1 MMNKKL
7 ATVLAAACV
16 LGATTAFAAPNP
28 FSDVTPNDWAY
39 QAVSQLAAEG
49 VVEGYP
55 DGTFKGQQNITRYE
69 MAQMVARA
77 MVKQD
82 QLNAEQQAQLNRLA
96 DEFANELNSL
106 GVRVS
111 NLEDRVGNVKVTGD
125 ARVRWVDDGDDD
137 NFDMRARLQFNAKVA
152 DKTTATA
159 RITSGNFG
167 FDSDKEDPDLDLDR
181 LYIDHELSDGLHL
194 TGGRYGEKFGATG
207 YWYDDAFDGVR
218 LQYKATDE
226 VTASVG
232 YGYAKGMKLT
242 NAQYANLENAL
253 EKAKADVK
261 GLEDQKEAIG
271 DEFRAS
277 MKAWKTAL
285 DNYANATDEN
295 KADLEKKLDAAAE
308 RMEKAKKANTE
319 ANLTMP
325 GKIAEAQVK
334 ADEAEKLF
342 EDYKKDGNTAS
353 VTSPEMTYGT
363 LGYNGSNFRVLGT
376 YIAPNGSKVDAAG
389 LDDIWG
395 AGAIV
400 GLNEDFSLSGDYF
413 NVGYKDHDDA
423 DFWNARVDF
432 GHADLKKPG
441 SFNIFVDY
449 VDAEPGSYLGGTGSL
464 RTSSYLNNT
473 ESWGAGFGV
482 VVAENVKLEGLR
494 TFSAET
500 KDGADLDDLTKVQL
514 SYKF

>member
-55 DGTFKGQQNITRYE
+55 DGTFKGQQNITRFE

-111 NLEDRVGNVKVTGD
+111 NLEDRVGNVKMTGD

-232 YGYAKGMKLT
+232 YGYAKGMDLKAAPQVVELNNNLKAAQ
-242 NAQYANLENAL
+242 NALAQAQKEYDAAVASGDQYAIYETNMMLGVRTH
-253 EKAKADVK
+253 DVE
-261 GLEDQKEAIG
+261 LAQE
-271 DEFRAS
+271 
-277 MKAWKTAL
+277 AL
-285 DNYANATDEN
+285 DKVFNGEN
-295 KADLEKKLDAAAE
+295 DLE
-308 RMEKAKKANTE
+308 
-319 ANLTMP
+319 
-325 GKIAEAQVK
+325 
-334 ADEAEKLF
+334 
-342 EDYKKDGNTAS
+342 
-353 VTSPEMTYGT
+353 SPEMTYCT

-449 VDAEPGSYLGGTGSL
+449 VDAEPGSYLGGSGAL
-464 RTSSYLNNT
+464 RTGKYLNNT
-473 ESWGAGFGV
+473 ESWAAGFGV

>member
-1 MMNKKL
+1 MNKKL

-55 DGTFKGQQNITRYE
+55 DGEFKGQQNITRYE

-111 NLEDRVGNVKVTGD
+111 NLENRVGNVKVTGD
-125 ARVRWVDDGDDD
+125 ARVRWTDDGIKDEDH
-137 NFDMRARLQFNAKVA
+137 FDMRARLQFNAKVA
-152 DKTTATA
+152 DKTKVTA

-167 FDSDKEDPDLDLDR
+167 FDSDNEDPDLDLDR
-181 LYIDHELSDGLHL
+181 LYLDHELTDGLHL
-194 TGGRYGEKFGATG
+194 TAGRYGETFGATG

-232 YGYAKGMKLT
+232 YGYAKEM
-242 NAQYANLENAL
+242 NLNVAPQVVE
-253 EKAKADVK
+253 
-261 GLEDQKEAIG
+261 
-271 DEFRAS
+271 
-277 MKAWKTAL
+277 M
-285 DNYANATDEN
+285 
-295 KADLEKKLDAAAE
+295 KADLKAAQNALAQAQKEYDAAVASGDQYAIYE
-308 RMEKAKKANTE
+308 TNMMLGVRTHDVELAQEALDKAFNGE
-319 ANLTMP
+319 NDL
-325 GKIAEAQVK
+325 E
-334 ADEAEKLF
+334 
-342 EDYKKDGNTAS
+342 
-353 VTSPEMTYGT
+353 SPEMTYGT

-449 VDAEPGSYLGGTGSL
+449 VDAEQGSYFGGTGSL
-464 RTSSYLNNT
+464 RTGKYLNNT

>member
-181 LYIDHELSDGLHL
+181 LYVDHELTDGLHL

-232 YGYAKGMKLT
+232 YGYAKGMDL
-242 NAQYANLENAL
+242 NVAPQVVE
-253 EKAKADVK
+253 
-261 GLEDQKEAIG
+261 
-271 DEFRAS
+271 
-277 MKAWKTAL
+277 M
-285 DNYANATDEN
+285 
-295 KADLEKKLDAAAE
+295 KADLKAAQNALAQAQKEYDAAVASGDQYAIYE
-308 RMEKAKKANTE
+308 TNMMLGVRTHDVELAQEALDKAFNGEKDLK
-319 ANLTMP
+319 
-325 GKIAEAQVK
+325 
-334 ADEAEKLF
+334 
-342 EDYKKDGNTAS
+342 
-353 VTSPEMTYGT
+353 SPEMTYGT

-413 NVGYKDHDDA
+413 NVDWKDRDDA
-423 DFWNARVDF
+423 EFWTARVDF
-432 GHADLKKPG
+432 GHLNMKKPG

-449 VDAEPGSYLGGTGSL
+449 VDAEPGSYLGGTGAL

-473 ESWGAGFGV
+473 ESWAAGFGV

>member
-55 DGTFKGQQNITRYE
+55 DGEFKGQQNITRYE

-111 NLEDRVGNVKVTGD
+111 NLEDRVGNVKLTGD
-125 ARVRWVDDGDDD
+125 ARVRWVDNGTDD
-137 NFDMRARLQFNAKVA
+137 NFDMRARIQANAKVA
-152 DKTTATA
+152 DNTTVTA
-159 RITSGNFG
+159 RISSDNFG
-167 FDSDKEDPDLDLDR
+167 FDSKDQDPKLNLDR
-181 LYIDHELSDGLHL
+181 LYVDHQLSDGLHL
-194 TGGRYGEKFGATG
+194 TAGRYGETFGATG

-218 LQYKATDE
+218 LQYKATDA
-226 VTASVG
+226 VTASAG
-232 YGYAKGMKLT
+232 YGYAKGMDL
-242 NAQYANLENAL
+242 NAAPQVTELKSDLKAAQNAL
-253 EKAKADVK
+253 AQA
-261 GLEDQKEAIG
+261 QKEYDAAVASG
-271 DEFRAS
+271 DDFAVYEANMMLGVRTHDVDLAQE
-277 MKAWKTAL
+277 AL
-285 DNYANATDEN
+285 DKAFNGEN
-295 KADLEKKLDAAAE
+295 DLK
-308 RMEKAKKANTE
+308 
-319 ANLTMP
+319 
-325 GKIAEAQVK
+325 
-334 ADEAEKLF
+334 
-342 EDYKKDGNTAS
+342 
-353 VTSPEMTYGT
+353 SPEMTYGT
-363 LGYNGSNFRVLGT
+363 LGYNGNNFRVIGT
-376 YIAPNGSKVDAAG
+376 YIAPNGNKADAAG

-395 AGAIV
+395 AGAVV

>member
-1 MMNKKL
+1 MNKKL

-55 DGTFKGQQNITRYE
+55 DGEFKGQQNITRYE

-111 NLEDRVGNVKVTGD
+111 NLENRVGNVKVTGD
-125 ARVRWVDDGDDD
+125 ARVRWTDDGIKDEDH
-137 NFDMRARLQFNAKVA
+137 FDMRARLQFNAKVA
-152 DKTTATA
+152 DKTKVTA

-167 FDSDKEDPDLDLDR
+167 FDSDNEDPDLDLDR
-181 LYIDHELSDGLHL
+181 LYLDHELTDGLHL
-194 TGGRYGEKFGATG
+194 TAGRYGETFGATG

-232 YGYAKGMKLT
+232 YGYAKEMKLT
-242 NAQYANLENAL
+242 NEQYANLENAL
-253 EKAKADVK
+253 AKANADLK
-261 GLEDQKEAIG
+261 GFEDQKDAVG

-277 MKAWKTAL
+277 MKAWQTAL
-285 DNYANATDEN
+285 NNYANATDEN
-295 KADLEKKLDAAAE
+295 KAELETKLDAAAA

-319 ANLTMP
+319 LNVNIMNS
-325 GKIAEAQVK
+325 KAEAEK
-334 ADEAEKLF
+334 AEKLF
-342 EDYKKDGNTAS
+342 EDYKKEGNTAT
-353 VTSPEMTYGT
+353 VKSPEMTYAT

-432 GHADLKKPG
+432 GHADMKKPG

-449 VDAEPGSYLGGTGSL
+449 VDAEQGSYLGGTGAL

>member
-1 MMNKKL
+1 MNKKL

-55 DGTFKGQQNITRYE
+55 DGEFKGQQNITRYE

-111 NLEDRVGNVKVTGD
+111 NLEDRVGNVKMTGD
-125 ARVRWVDDGDDD
+125 ARVRWVDNDTDD

-152 DKTTATA
+152 ENTTATA

-181 LYIDHELSDGLHL
+181 LYVDHELSDGLHL

-232 YGYAKGMKLT
+232 YGYAKGMELT
-242 NAQYANLENAL
+242 NEQYANLENAL
-253 EKAKADVK
+253 EKANADLK
-261 GLEDQKEAIG
+261 GYENQKDAVG

-285 DNYANATDEN
+285 DNYANATPDN
-295 KADLEKKLDAAAE
+295 KADLEKKLDAAAK

-319 ANLTMP
+319 LNVNIMNS
-325 GKIAEAQVK
+325 KAEAEK
-334 ADEAEKLF
+334 AEKLF

-353 VTSPEMTYGT
+353 VKSPEMTYAT

-376 YIAPNGSKVDAAG
+376 YIAPNGDKVDMAG

-395 AGAIV
+395 AGAIF
-400 GLNEDFSLSGDYF
+400 GLNEDFALSGDYF
-413 NVGYKDHDDA
+413 NVGYKNRDDA
-423 DFWNARVDF
+423 EFWNARVDF

-449 VDAEPGSYLGGTGSL
+449 VDAEQGSYLGGTGAL
-464 RTSSYLNNT
+464 RTDKYLNNT
-473 ESWGAGFGV
+473 ESWAAGFGV

>member
-7 ATVLAAACV
+7 ATVLAATCV

-55 DGTFKGQQNITRYE
+55 DGEFKGQQNITRYE

-111 NLEDRVGNVKVTGD
+111 NLEDRVGNVKLTGD
-125 ARVRWVDDGDDD
+125 ARVRWVDNGTDD
-137 NFDMRARLQFNAKVA
+137 NFDMRARIQANAKVA
-152 DKTTATA
+152 DNTTVTA
-159 RITSGNFG
+159 RISSDNFG
-167 FDSDKEDPDLDLDR
+167 FDSKDQDPKLNLDR
-181 LYIDHELSDGLHL
+181 LYVDHQLSDGLHL
-194 TGGRYGEKFGATG
+194 TAGRYGETFGATG

-218 LQYKATDE
+218 LQYKATDA
-226 VTASVG
+226 VNASVG
-232 YGYAKGMKLT
+232 YGYAKGMDL
-242 NAQYANLENAL
+242 NAAPQVTELKSDLKAAQNAL
-253 EKAKADVK
+253 AQA
-261 GLEDQKEAIG
+261 QKEYDAAVASG
-271 DEFRAS
+271 DDFAVYEANMMLGVRTHDVDLAQE
-277 MKAWKTAL
+277 AL
-285 DNYANATDEN
+285 DKAFNGEN
-295 KADLEKKLDAAAE
+295 DLK
-308 RMEKAKKANTE
+308 
-319 ANLTMP
+319 
-325 GKIAEAQVK
+325 
-334 ADEAEKLF
+334 
-342 EDYKKDGNTAS
+342 
-353 VTSPEMTYGT
+353 SPEMTYGT
-363 LGYNGSNFRVLGT
+363 LGYNGSNFRVIGT
-376 YIAPNGSKVDAAG
+376 YIAPNGSKADAAG

-395 AGAIV
+395 AGAVV

-449 VDAEPGSYLGGTGSL
+449 VDAEPGSYLGGTGAL
-464 RTSSYLNNT
+464 RTDKYMNNT
-473 ESWGAGFGV
+473 ESWAAGFGV

>member
-181 LYIDHELSDGLHL
+181 LYLDHELSDGLHL

-232 YGYAKGMKLT
+232 YGYAKEM
-242 NAQYANLENAL
+242 NLNVAPQVVE
-253 EKAKADVK
+253 
-261 GLEDQKEAIG
+261 
-271 DEFRAS
+271 
-277 MKAWKTAL
+277 M
-285 DNYANATDEN
+285 
-295 KADLEKKLDAAAE
+295 KADLKAAQNALAQAQKEYDAAVASGDQYAIYE
-308 RMEKAKKANTE
+308 TNMMLGVRTHDVELAQEALDKAFNGEKDLK
-319 ANLTMP
+319 
-325 GKIAEAQVK
+325 
-334 ADEAEKLF
+334 
-342 EDYKKDGNTAS
+342 
-353 VTSPEMTYGT
+353 SPEMTYGT

-432 GHADLKKPG
+432 GHADMKKPG

-449 VDAEPGSYLGGTGSL
+449 VDAEQGSYLGGTGSL

>member
-55 DGTFKGQQNITRYE
+55 DGEFKGQQNITRYE

-111 NLEDRVGNVKVTGD
+111 NLENRVGNVKVTGD

-152 DKTTATA
+152 DKTKVTA

-181 LYIDHELSDGLHL
+181 LYLDHELTDGLHL
-194 TGGRYGEKFGATG
+194 TAGRYGEKFGATG

-232 YGYAKGMKLT
+232 YGYAKGMNLNTFKQFDEYQKL
-242 NAQYANLENAL
+242 AAKYKDVKMEDLKAGLAA
-253 EKAKADVK
+253 AKA
-261 GLEDQKEAIG
+261 
-271 DEFRAS
+271 
-277 MKAWKTAL
+277 T
-285 DNYANATDEN
+285 
-295 KADLEKKLDAAAE
+295 AAAA
-308 RMEKAKKANTE
+308 KAEYE
-319 ANLTMP
+319 ALAKEDDAFATQLALQAW
-325 GKIAEAQVK
+325 GIREHQVELAQ
-334 ADEAEKLF
+334 DEIDGLLELQALNAKGYN
-342 EDYKKDGNTAS
+342 DIKDLK
-353 VTSPEMTYGT
+353 SPEMTYAT
-363 LGYNGSNFRVLGT
+363 LGYNGSNFRVMGA
-376 YIAPNGSKVDAAG
+376 YIAPNGDKVDMAG
-389 LDDIWG
+389 LDDVWG
-395 AGAIV
+395 AGAIF

-413 NVGYKDHDDA
+413 NVDYKNRDDA
-423 DFWNARVDF
+423 AFWTARLDF
-432 GHADLKKPG
+432 GNADMKKPG

-449 VDAEPGSYLGGTGSL
+449 VDAEPGSYLGGTGAL
-464 RTSSYLNNT
+464 RTDKYMNNT
-473 ESWGAGFGV
+473 ESWAAGFGV

>member
-7 ATVLAAACV
+7 ATVLAATCV

-55 DGTFKGQQNITRYE
+55 DGTFKGQQNMTRYE

-77 MVKQD
+77 LVKQD

-111 NLEDRVGNVKVTGD
+111 NLEDRVGNVKLTGD
-125 ARVRWVDDGDDD
+125 ARVRWVDNGTDD
-137 NFDMRARLQFNAKVA
+137 NFDMRARIQANAKVA
-152 DKTTATA
+152 DNTTVTA
-159 RITSGNFG
+159 RISSDNFG
-167 FDSDKEDPDLDLDR
+167 FDSKDQDPKLNLDR
-181 LYIDHELSDGLHL
+181 LYVDHQLSDGLHL
-194 TGGRYGEKFGATG
+194 TAGRYGETFGATG

-218 LQYKATDE
+218 LQYKATDA
-226 VTASVG
+226 VNASVG
-232 YGYAKGMKLT
+232 YGYAKGMDL
-242 NAQYANLENAL
+242 NAAPQVTELKSDLKAAQNAL
-253 EKAKADVK
+253 AQA
-261 GLEDQKEAIG
+261 QKE
-271 DEFRAS
+271 
-277 MKAWKTAL
+277 
-285 DNYANATDEN
+285 Y
-295 KADLEKKLDAAAE
+295 DAAVADGDQF
-308 RMEKAKKANTE
+308 AIYE
-319 ANLTMP
+319 ANLMLGVRTHDVDL
-325 GKIAEAQVK
+325 AQEALDK
-334 ADEAEKLF
+334 AFNGENDLK
-342 EDYKKDGNTAS
+342 
-353 VTSPEMTYGT
+353 SPEMTYGT
-363 LGYNGSNFRVLGT
+363 LGYNGNNFRVIGT
-376 YIAPNGSKVDAAG
+376 YIAPNGNKADAAG

-395 AGAIV
+395 AGAVV

-423 DFWNARVDF
+423 AFWNGRVDF
-432 GHADLKKPG
+432 GHTDMKKPG

-449 VDAEPGSYLGGTGSL
+449 VDAEQGSYLGGSGSL
-464 RTSSYLNNT
+464 RTASYLDNT
-473 ESWGAGFGV
+473 KSWGAGFGV

-494 TFSAET
+494 TFNAET
-500 KDGADLDDLTKVQL
+500 QNGADLDDLTKVQL

>member
-1 MMNKKL
+1 MNKKL

-55 DGTFKGQQNITRYE
+55 DGEFKGQQNITRYE

-111 NLEDRVGNVKVTGD
+111 NLENRVGNVKVTGD

-152 DKTTATA
+152 ENTKVTA

-181 LYIDHELSDGLHL
+181 LYLDHELSDGLHL
-194 TGGRYGEKFGATG
+194 TAGRYGEKFGATG

-253 EKAKADVK
+253 EKAKANVK

-376 YIAPNGSKVDAAG
+376 YIAPNGNKADLAG

-395 AGAIV
+395 AGAIF
-400 GLNEDFSLSGDYF
+400 GLNEDFALSGDYF
-413 NVGYKDHDDA
+413 NVNYKDRDDA
-423 DFWNARVDF
+423 EFWTARVDF
-432 GHADLKKPG
+432 GHANLKKPG

-449 VDAEPGSYLGGTGSL
+449 VDADPASYFGGSGAL
-464 RTSSYLNNT
+464 RTGKYLNNT
-473 ESWGAGFGV
+473 ESWAAGFGV

>member
-1 MMNKKL
+1 MNKKL

-55 DGTFKGQQNITRYE
+55 DGEFKGQQNITRYE

-111 NLEDRVGNVKVTGD
+111 NLENRVGNVKVTGD

-181 LYIDHELSDGLHL
+181 LYVDHELTDGLHL

-232 YGYAKGMKLT
+232 YGYAKGMDLKAAPQVVELNNNLKAAQ
-242 NAQYANLENAL
+242 NALAQAQKEYDAAVASGDQYAIYETNMMLGVRTH
-253 EKAKADVK
+253 DVE
-261 GLEDQKEAIG
+261 LAQE
-271 DEFRAS
+271 
-277 MKAWKTAL
+277 AL
-285 DNYANATDEN
+285 DKAFNGEN
-295 KADLEKKLDAAAE
+295 DLE
-308 RMEKAKKANTE
+308 
-319 ANLTMP
+319 
-325 GKIAEAQVK
+325 
-334 ADEAEKLF
+334 
-342 EDYKKDGNTAS
+342 
-353 VTSPEMTYGT
+353 SPEMTYGT
-363 LGYNGSNFRVLGT
+363 LGYNGHNFRVLGT

-432 GHADLKKPG
+432 GHADMKKPG

-449 VDAEPGSYLGGTGSL
+449 VDAEQGSYLGGTGSL

-514 SYKF
+514 TYK

>member
-1 MMNKKL
+1 MNKKL

-55 DGTFKGQQNITRYE
+55 DGEFKGQQNITRYE

-111 NLEDRVGNVKVTGD
+111 NLEDRVGNVKLTGD
-125 ARVRWVDDGDDD
+125 ARVRWVDNGTDD
-137 NFDMRARLQFNAKVA
+137 NFDMRARIQANAKVA
-152 DKTTATA
+152 DNTTVTA
-159 RITSGNFG
+159 RISSDNFG
-167 FDSDKEDPDLDLDR
+167 FDSKDQDPKLNLDR
-181 LYIDHELSDGLHL
+181 LYVDHQLSDGLHL
-194 TGGRYGEKFGATG
+194 TAGRYGETFGATG

-218 LQYKATDE
+218 LQYKATDA
-226 VTASVG
+226 VNASVG
-232 YGYAKGMKLT
+232 YGYAKGMDL
-242 NAQYANLENAL
+242 NAAPQVTELKSDLKAAQNAL
-253 EKAKADVK
+253 AQA
-261 GLEDQKEAIG
+261 QKEYDAAVADGDQFAIYEANMMLG
-271 DEFRAS
+271 VRTHDVDLAQE
-277 MKAWKTAL
+277 AL
-285 DNYANATDEN
+285 DKAFNGEN
-295 KADLEKKLDAAAE
+295 DLK
-308 RMEKAKKANTE
+308 
-319 ANLTMP
+319 
-325 GKIAEAQVK
+325 
-334 ADEAEKLF
+334 
-342 EDYKKDGNTAS
+342 
-353 VTSPEMTYGT
+353 SPEMTYGT
-363 LGYNGSNFRVLGT
+363 LGYNGNNFRVIGT
-376 YIAPNGSKVDAAG
+376 YIAPNGNKADAAG

-395 AGAIV
+395 AGAVV

-423 DFWNARVDF
+423 AFWHGRVDF
-432 GHADLKKPG
+432 GHTDMKKPG

-449 VDAEPGSYLGGTGSL
+449 VDAEQGSYLGGSGSL
-464 RTSSYLNNT
+464 RTASYLDNT
-473 ESWGAGFGV
+473 KSWGAGFGV

-494 TFSAET
+494 TFNAET
-500 KDGADLDDLTKVQL
+500 QNGADLDDLTKVQL

>member
-1 MMNKKL
+1 MNKKL

-55 DGTFKGQQNITRYE
+55 DGEFKGQQNITRYE

-111 NLEDRVGNVKVTGD
+111 NLENRVGNVKVTGD
-125 ARVRWVDDGDDD
+125 ARVRWTDDGIKDEDH
-137 NFDMRARLQFNAKVA
+137 FDMRARLQFNAKVA

-167 FDSDKEDPDLDLDR
+167 FDSDQEDPDLDLDR
-181 LYIDHELSDGLHL
+181 LYVDHELTDGLHL

-232 YGYAKGMKLT
+232 YGYAKGMKLPLDQYKALKAQFEASKEAYENQVADHNYDLT
-242 NAQYANLENAL
+242 KDAYEFAQKATANAQAAYDADKSDANQKALDRAKTIEANAKTKFDNAKL
-253 EKAKADVK
+253 QKDFVESAYKEAKA
-261 GLEDQKEAIG
+261 AY
-271 DEFRAS
+271 DEYVANS
-277 MKAWKTAL
+277 KDL
-285 DNYANATDEN
+285 IDNP
-295 KADLEKKLDAAAE
+295 K
-308 RMEKAKKANTE
+308 
-319 ANLTMP
+319 
-325 GKIAEAQVK
+325 
-334 ADEAEKLF
+334 
-342 EDYKKDGNTAS
+342 S
-353 VTSPEMTYGT
+353 VEMTYAT
-363 LGYNGSNFRVLGT
+363 LGYNGSNFRILGT
-376 YIAPNGSKVDAAG
+376 YIAPNGDKVDAAG

-395 AGAIV
+395 AGAIF
-400 GLNEDFSLSGDYF
+400 GLNEDFSISGDYF
-413 NVGYKDHDDA
+413 NVGWKDRDDA
-423 DFWNARVDF
+423 EFWTARVDF
-432 GHADLKKPG
+432 GHADMKKPG

-449 VDAEPGSYLGGTGSL
+449 VDADADSYLNGTGSL
-464 RTSSYLNNT
+464 RTTSYLNNT

>member
-1 MMNKKL
+1 MNKKL

-111 NLEDRVGNVKVTGD
+111 NLENRVGNVKVTGD

-181 LYIDHELSDGLHL
+181 LYIDHELADDLHL
-194 TGGRYGEKFGATG
+194 TAGRYGEKFGATG

-242 NAQYANLENAL
+242 NEQYANLENAL
-253 EKAKADVK
+253 EKANADLK
-261 GLEDQKEAIG
+261 GFEDQKDAVG

-295 KADLEKKLDAAAE
+295 KAELEKKLDTAAA

-319 ANLTMP
+319 LNVNIMNS
-325 GKIAEAQVK
+325 KAEAEK
-334 ADEAEKLF
+334 AEKLF
-342 EDYKKDGNTAS
+342 EDYKKEGNTDT
-353 VTSPEMTYGT
+353 VKSPEMTYAT
-363 LGYNGSNFRVLGT
+363 LGYNGSNVRVLGT
-376 YIAPNGSKVDAAG
+376 YIAPNGNKADLAG
-389 LDDIWG
+389 LDEIWG
-395 AGAIV
+395 AGAIF
-400 GLNEDFSLSGDYF
+400 GLNEDFALSGDYF
-413 NVGYKDHDDA
+413 NVDYKNRDDA
-423 DFWNARVDF
+423 EFWTARVDF
-432 GHADLKKPG
+432 GNSDMKKPG

-449 VDAEPGSYLGGTGSL
+449 VDAEAGSYLGGTGAL
-464 RTSSYLNNT
+464 RTDKYLNNT
-473 ESWGAGFGV
+473 ESWAAGFGV

>member
-1 MMNKKL
+1 MNKKL

-55 DGTFKGQQNITRYE
+55 DGEFKGQQNITRYE

-111 NLEDRVGNVKVTGD
+111 NLENRVGNVKVTGD
-125 ARVRWVDDGDDD
+125 ARVRWTDDGIKDEDH
-137 NFDMRARLQFNAKVA
+137 FDMRARLQFNAKVA

-159 RITSGNFG
+159 RISSGNFG
-167 FDSDKEDPDLDLDR
+167 FDSDKEDPELNLDR
-181 LYIDHELSDGLHL
+181 LYIDHELADGLYL
-194 TGGRYGEKFGATG
+194 TAGRYGETFGATG

-232 YGYAKGMKLT
+232 YGYAKEMDLNKFKQFDEYQKL
-242 NAQYANLENAL
+242 AAEY
-253 EKAKADVK
+253 KDVK
-261 GLEDQKEAIG
+261 MED
-271 DEFRAS
+271 
-277 MKAWKTAL
+277 L
-285 DNYANATDEN
+285 
-295 KADLEKKLDAAAE
+295 KADLKAAQDEQAAQQKRYDEAVKAGVYPAALEAGVLLDAAKDAVAATQE
-308 RMEKAKKANTE
+308 QINGLTRYEALKA
-319 ANLTMP
+319 MDSD
-325 GKIAEAQVK
+325 GVK
-334 ADEAEKLF
+334 DLK
-342 EDYKKDGNTAS
+342 
-353 VTSPEMTYGT
+353 SPEMTYAT
-363 LGYNGSNFRVLGT
+363 LGYNGHNVRVLGT
-376 YIAPNGSKVDAAG
+376 YIAPNGNKVDLAG
-389 LDDIWG
+389 LDEIWG
-395 AGAIV
+395 AGAIF
-400 GLNEDFSLSGDYF
+400 GLNEDFALSGDYF
-413 NVGYKDHDDA
+413 NVDWKDRDDA
-423 DFWNARVDF
+423 EFWTARVDF
-432 GHADLKKPG
+432 GHANMKKPG

-449 VDAEPGSYLGGTGSL
+449 VDAEPGSYLGGSGAL
-464 RTSSYLNNT
+464 RTGKYLNNT
-473 ESWGAGFGV
+473 ESWAAGFGV

-514 SYKF
+514 TYKF

>member
-7 ATVLAAACV
+7 ATVLAATCV

-55 DGTFKGQQNITRYE
+55 DGTFKGQQNMTRYE

-152 DKTTATA
+152 DNTTATA

-181 LYIDHELSDGLHL
+181 LYVDHELSDGLHL

-232 YGYAKGMKLT
+232 YGYAKGMDLKAAPQVVEL
-242 NAQYANLENAL
+242 NNNLKAAQNVLAQAQKEYDAAVASGDQYAIYETNMMLGVRTH
-253 EKAKADVK
+253 DVE
-261 GLEDQKEAIG
+261 LAQE
-271 DEFRAS
+271 
-277 MKAWKTAL
+277 AL
-285 DNYANATDEN
+285 DKVFNGEN
-295 KADLEKKLDAAAE
+295 DLE
-308 RMEKAKKANTE
+308 
-319 ANLTMP
+319 
-325 GKIAEAQVK
+325 
-334 ADEAEKLF
+334 
-342 EDYKKDGNTAS
+342 
-353 VTSPEMTYGT
+353 SPEMTYGT

>member
-1 MMNKKL
+1 MNKKL

-55 DGTFKGQQNITRYE
+55 DGEFKGQQNITRYE

-111 NLEDRVGNVKVTGD
+111 NLENRVGNVKVTGD
-125 ARVRWVDDGDDD
+125 ARVRWTDDGIKDEDH
-137 NFDMRARLQFNAKVA
+137 FDMRARLQFNAKVA
-152 DKTTATA
+152 DKTKVTA

-167 FDSDKEDPDLDLDR
+167 FDSDNEDPDLDLDR
-181 LYIDHELSDGLHL
+181 LYLDHELTDGLHL
-194 TGGRYGEKFGATG
+194 TAGRYGETFGATG

-232 YGYAKGMKLT
+232 YGYAKEM
-242 NAQYANLENAL
+242 NLNVAPQVVE
-253 EKAKADVK
+253 
-261 GLEDQKEAIG
+261 
-271 DEFRAS
+271 
-277 MKAWKTAL
+277 M
-285 DNYANATDEN
+285 
-295 KADLEKKLDAAAE
+295 KADLKAAQNALAQAQKEYDAAVASGDQYAIYE
-308 RMEKAKKANTE
+308 TNMMLGVRTHDVELAQEALDKAFNGEKDLK
-319 ANLTMP
+319 
-325 GKIAEAQVK
+325 
-334 ADEAEKLF
+334 
-342 EDYKKDGNTAS
+342 
-353 VTSPEMTYGT
+353 SPEMTYAT
-363 LGYNGSNFRVLGT
+363 LGYNGSNFRVMGT
-376 YIAPNGSKVDAAG
+376 YIAPNGDKVDMAG
-389 LDDIWG
+389 LDDVWG
-395 AGAIV
+395 AGAIF
-400 GLNEDFSLSGDYF
+400 GLNEDFALSGDYF
-413 NVGYKDHDDA
+413 NVDYKNRDDA
-423 DFWNARVDF
+423 AFWTARLDF
-432 GHADLKKPG
+432 GNADMKKPG

-464 RTSSYLNNT
+464 RTDKYMNNT
-473 ESWGAGFGV
+473 ESWAAGFGV

>member
-55 DGTFKGQQNITRYE
+55 DGEFKGQQNITRYE

-111 NLEDRVGNVKVTGD
+111 NLENRVGNVKVTGD
-125 ARVRWVDDGDDD
+125 ARVRWTDDGIKDEDH
-137 NFDMRARLQFNAKVA
+137 FDMRARLQFNAKVA
-152 DKTTATA
+152 DKTKVTA

-181 LYIDHELSDGLHL
+181 LYIDHELTDGLHL
-194 TGGRYGEKFGATG
+194 TAGRYGETFGATG

-232 YGYAKGMKLT
+232 YGYAKEM
-242 NAQYANLENAL
+242 NLNVAPQVVEM
-253 EKAKADVK
+253 KADF
-261 GLEDQKEAIG
+261 GC
-271 DEFRAS
+271 S
-277 MKAWKTAL
+277 
-285 DNYANATDEN
+285 YA
-295 KADLEKKLDAAAE
+295 
-308 RMEKAKKANTE
+308 
-319 ANLTMP
+319 
-325 GKIAEAQVK
+325 
-334 ADEAEKLF
+334 
-342 EDYKKDGNTAS
+342 
-353 VTSPEMTYGT
+353 
-363 LGYNGSNFRVLGT
+363 
-376 YIAPNGSKVDAAG
+376 
-389 LDDIWG
+389 
-395 AGAIV
+395 
-400 GLNEDFSLSGDYF
+400 
-413 NVGYKDHDDA
+413 
-423 DFWNARVDF
+423 
-432 GHADLKKPG
+432 
-441 SFNIFVDY
+441 
-449 VDAEPGSYLGGTGSL
+449 
-464 RTSSYLNNT
+464 
-473 ESWGAGFGV
+473 
-482 VVAENVKLEGLR
+482 
-494 TFSAET
+494 
-500 KDGADLDDLTKVQL
+500 
-514 SYKF
+514 

>member
-1 MMNKKL
+1 MNKKL

-55 DGTFKGQQNITRYE
+55 DGEFKGQQNITRFE

-111 NLEDRVGNVKVTGD
+111 NLENRVGNVKVTGD

-181 LYIDHELSDGLHL
+181 LYIDHELTDGLHL

-232 YGYAKGMKLT
+232 YGYAKEMKLPQP
-242 NAQYANLENAL
+242 AQYEEMAAQLKDQFDASKEANEIADHNLAL
-253 EKAKADVK
+253 TKDAYEFAQKATAKAQAEYDADK
-261 GLEDQKEAIG
+261 SDANQKALDRAKTIEANAKTQF
-271 DEFRAS
+271 DNAKLQKDSVESTYNEA
-277 MKAWKTAL
+277 KTAYDEYVGYYKDL
-285 DNYANATDEN
+285 MDNP
-295 KADLEKKLDAAAE
+295 K
-308 RMEKAKKANTE
+308 
-319 ANLTMP
+319 
-325 GKIAEAQVK
+325 
-334 ADEAEKLF
+334 
-342 EDYKKDGNTAS
+342 S
-353 VTSPEMTYGT
+353 VEMTYAT
-363 LGYNGSNFRVLGT
+363 LGYNGSNFRILGT
-376 YIAPNGSKVDAAG
+376 YIAPNGDKVDAAG

-395 AGAIV
+395 AGAIF
-400 GLNEDFSLSGDYF
+400 GLNEDFALSGDYF
-413 NVGYKDHDDA
+413 NVGWKDRDDA
-423 DFWNARVDF
+423 EFWTARVDF
-432 GHADLKKPG
+432 GHTNLKKPG

-449 VDAEPGSYLGGTGSL
+449 VDAEPGSYLGGSGAL
-464 RTSSYLNNT
+464 RTGKYLNNT
-473 ESWGAGFGV
+473 ESWAAGFGV

>member
-7 ATVLAAACV
+7 ATVLAATCV

-55 DGTFKGQQNITRYE
+55 DGTFKGQQNMTRYE

-77 MVKQD
+77 LVKQD

-111 NLEDRVGNVKVTGD
+111 NLEDRVGNVKLTGD
-125 ARVRWVDDGDDD
+125 ARVRWVDNGTDD
-137 NFDMRARLQFNAKVA
+137 NFDMRARIQANAKVA
-152 DKTTATA
+152 DNTTVTA
-159 RITSGNFG
+159 RISSDNFG
-167 FDSDKEDPDLDLDR
+167 FDSKDQDPKLNLDR
-181 LYIDHELSDGLHL
+181 LYVDHQLSDGLHL
-194 TGGRYGEKFGATG
+194 TAGRYGETFGATG

-218 LQYKATDE
+218 LQYKATDA
-226 VTASVG
+226 VNASVG
-232 YGYAKGMKLT
+232 YGYAKGMDL
-242 NAQYANLENAL
+242 NAAPQVTELKSDLKAAQNAL
-253 EKAKADVK
+253 AQA
-261 GLEDQKEAIG
+261 QKEYDAAVADGDQFAIYEANMMLG
-271 DEFRAS
+271 VRTHDVDLAQE
-277 MKAWKTAL
+277 AL
-285 DNYANATDEN
+285 DKAFNGEN
-295 KADLEKKLDAAAE
+295 DLK
-308 RMEKAKKANTE
+308 
-319 ANLTMP
+319 
-325 GKIAEAQVK
+325 
-334 ADEAEKLF
+334 
-342 EDYKKDGNTAS
+342 
-353 VTSPEMTYGT
+353 SPEMTYGT

-423 DFWNARVDF
+423 EFWNARVDF
-432 GHADLKKPG
+432 GHADMKKPG

-449 VDAEPGSYLGGTGSL
+449 VDAEQGSYLGGTGSL

>member
-1 MMNKKL
+1 MNKKL

-55 DGTFKGQQNITRYE
+55 DGEFKGQQNITRYE

-111 NLEDRVGNVKVTGD
+111 NLENRVGNVKVTGD
-125 ARVRWVDDGDDD
+125 ARVRWTDDGIKDEDH
-137 NFDMRARLQFNAKVA
+137 FDMRARLQFNAKVA
-152 DKTTATA
+152 DKTKVTA

-167 FDSDKEDPDLDLDR
+167 FDSDNEDPDLDLDR
-181 LYIDHELSDGLHL
+181 LYLDHELTDGLHL
-194 TGGRYGEKFGATG
+194 TAGRYGETFGATG

-232 YGYAKGMKLT
+232 YGYAKEM
-242 NAQYANLENAL
+242 NLNVAPQVVE
-253 EKAKADVK
+253 
-261 GLEDQKEAIG
+261 
-271 DEFRAS
+271 
-277 MKAWKTAL
+277 M
-285 DNYANATDEN
+285 
-295 KADLEKKLDAAAE
+295 KADLKAAQNALAQAQKEYDAAVASGDQYAIYE
-308 RMEKAKKANTE
+308 TNMMLGVRTHDVELAQEALDKAFNGEKDLK
-319 ANLTMP
+319 
-325 GKIAEAQVK
+325 
-334 ADEAEKLF
+334 
-342 EDYKKDGNTAS
+342 
-353 VTSPEMTYGT
+353 SPEMTYGT

-432 GHADLKKPG
+432 GHADMKKPG
-441 SFNIFVDY
+441 SFNMLTRNK
-449 VDAEPGSYLGGTGSL
+449 E
-464 RTSSYLNNT
+464 RTSAARVRS
-473 ESWGAGFGV
+473 A
-482 VVAENVKLEGLR
+482 LR
-494 TFSAET
+494 AT
-500 KDGADLDDLTKVQL
+500 
-514 SYKF
+514 

>member
-55 DGTFKGQQNITRYE
+55 DGEFKGQQNITRFE

-181 LYIDHELSDGLHL
+181 LYVDHELSDGLHL

-232 YGYAKGMKLT
+232 YGYAKGMDL
-242 NAQYANLENAL
+242 NVAPQVVE
-253 EKAKADVK
+253 
-261 GLEDQKEAIG
+261 
-271 DEFRAS
+271 
-277 MKAWKTAL
+277 M
-285 DNYANATDEN
+285 
-295 KADLEKKLDAAAE
+295 KADLKAAQNALAQAQKEYDAAVASGDQYAIYE
-308 RMEKAKKANTE
+308 TNMMLGVRTHDVELAQEALDKAFNGEKDLK
-319 ANLTMP
+319 
-325 GKIAEAQVK
+325 
-334 ADEAEKLF
+334 
-342 EDYKKDGNTAS
+342 
-353 VTSPEMTYGT
+353 SPEMTYGT

-423 DFWNARVDF
+423 EFWNARVDF
-432 GHADLKKPG
+432 GHADMKKPG

-449 VDAEPGSYLGGTGSL
+449 VDAEQGSYLGGTGSL

>member
-1 MMNKKL
+1 MNKKL

-55 DGTFKGQQNITRYE
+55 DGEFKGQQNITRYE

-111 NLEDRVGNVKVTGD
+111 NLEDRVGNVKMTGD
-125 ARVRWVDDGDDD
+125 ARVRWVDDGNDD

-181 LYIDHELSDGLHL
+181 LYVDHELSDGLHL
-194 TGGRYGEKFGATG
+194 TAGRYGEKFGATG

-242 NAQYANLENAL
+242 NEQYANLENAL
-253 EKAKADVK
+253 EKANADLK

-285 DNYANATDEN
+285 DNYAKATDEN

-334 ADEAEKLF
+334 AEKAEKLF
-342 EDYKKDGNTAS
+342 EDYKKDGNADT
-353 VTSPEMTYGT
+353 VKSPEMTYAT

-376 YIAPNGSKVDAAG
+376 YIAPNGDKVDLAG
-389 LDDIWG
+389 LDDVWG
-395 AGAIV
+395 AGAIF
-400 GLNEDFSLSGDYF
+400 GLNEDFALSGDYF
-413 NVGYKDHDDA
+413 NVDYKNRDDA
-423 DFWNARVDF
+423 AFWTARLDF
-432 GHADLKKPG
+432 GNADMKKPG

-464 RTSSYLNNT
+464 RTDKYMNNT
-473 ESWGAGFGV
+473 ESWAAGFGV

>member
-55 DGTFKGQQNITRYE
+55 DGEFKGQQNITRFE

-181 LYIDHELSDGLHL
+181 LYLDHELSDGLHL

-232 YGYAKGMKLT
+232 YGYAKEM
-242 NAQYANLENAL
+242 NLNVAPQVVE
-253 EKAKADVK
+253 
-261 GLEDQKEAIG
+261 
-271 DEFRAS
+271 
-277 MKAWKTAL
+277 M
-285 DNYANATDEN
+285 
-295 KADLEKKLDAAAE
+295 KADLKAAQNALAQAQKEYDAAVASGDQYAIYE
-308 RMEKAKKANTE
+308 TNMMLGVRTHDVELAQEALDKAFNGEKDLK
-319 ANLTMP
+319 
-325 GKIAEAQVK
+325 
-334 ADEAEKLF
+334 
-342 EDYKKDGNTAS
+342 
-353 VTSPEMTYGT
+353 SPEMTYGT

-432 GHADLKKPG
+432 GHADMKKPG

-449 VDAEPGSYLGGTGSL
+449 VDAEQGSYLGGTGSL

>member
-55 DGTFKGQQNITRYE
+55 DGEFKGQQNITRYE

-111 NLEDRVGNVKVTGD
+111 NLENRVGNVKVTGD
-125 ARVRWVDDGDDD
+125 ARVRWTDDGIKDEDH
-137 NFDMRARLQFNAKVA
+137 FDMRARLQFNARVA
-152 DKTTATA
+152 DKTKVTA

-167 FDSDKEDPDLDLDR
+167 FDSDNEDPDLDLDR
-181 LYIDHELSDGLHL
+181 LYLDHELTDGLHL
-194 TGGRYGEKFGATG
+194 TAGRYGETFGATG

-232 YGYAKGMKLT
+232 YGYAKEM
-242 NAQYANLENAL
+242 NLNVAPQVVE
-253 EKAKADVK
+253 
-261 GLEDQKEAIG
+261 
-271 DEFRAS
+271 
-277 MKAWKTAL
+277 M
-285 DNYANATDEN
+285 
-295 KADLEKKLDAAAE
+295 KADLKAAQNALAQAQKEYDAAVASGDQYAIYE
-308 RMEKAKKANTE
+308 TNMMLGVRTHDVELAQEALDKAFNGEKDLK
-319 ANLTMP
+319 
-325 GKIAEAQVK
+325 
-334 ADEAEKLF
+334 
-342 EDYKKDGNTAS
+342 
-353 VTSPEMTYGT
+353 SPEMTYGT

-432 GHADLKKPG
+432 GHADMKKPG

-449 VDAEPGSYLGGTGSL
+449 VDAEQGSYLGGTGSL

-514 SYKF
+514 SYIF